1 MPNEEIAG
9 RKQRMKY
16 YIIAGEASG
25 DMHAA
30 NMMKELK
37 KLDNQAYFR
46 VWGGDKMA
54 TQAQELAKHIK
65 ETSFMGIFQV
75 VQNLRT
81 IKRNFRYCEEDIA
94 RFQPDVLILI
104 DNSGFNL
111 RIARYVKEQGFKTK
125 IFYYILPQ
133 AWAWKRKRVHT
144 IHQWTDR
151 IYSILPFEKA
161 FYKSYGYDI
170 EFVGHPILD
179 SLAQKGPLLESTEF
193 RSKYG
198 LSDKPIIALLPGSR
212 KQEII
217 GNLSSMLK
225 VLPHFPDYEFIIAG
239 SETIDLALYEQFT
252 EGRVKIAFGATYDI
266 LNNSHAAFVTSGT
279 ATLET
284 ALFNVPQVVCYKA
297 GFFTYHLLKRIV
309 SIKFISLVNIIL
321 DKMAVQ
327 ELIESDL
334 NEKRMVRELMLILN
348 GSQREQMLEDY
359 QLLREKLGGPGAS
372 KRVAELM
379 FSELSKNENS

>member
-1 MPNEEIAG
+1 
-9 RKQRMKY
+9 MKY

-37 KLDNQAYFR
+37 KLDTQAYFR
-46 VWGGDKMA
+46 VWGGDRMA
-54 TQAQELAKHIK
+54 EQAQELAKHIK

-81 IKRNFRYCEEDIA
+81 IKRNFRFCEEDIT

-111 RIARYVKEQGFKTK
+111 RMARYVKEQGFQTK

-144 IHQWTDR
+144 IHGWTDR
-151 IYSILPFEKA
+151 IFSILPFEPA

-170 EFVGHPILD
+170 DFVGHPILD
-179 SLAQKGPLLESTEF
+179 SLAQRIPQLIDKHEF
-193 RSKYG
+193 RAKYQ
-198 LSDKPIIALLPGSR
+198 LSEKPIIALLPGSR

-217 GNLSSMLK
+217 GNLSRMLR

-239 SETIDLALYEQFT
+239 SETIDISLYEEYT
-252 EGRVKIAFGATYDI
+252 EGQVKIAFGATYDI
-266 LNNSHAAFVTSGT
+266 LNNSHAALVTSGT

-327 ELIESDL
+327 ELIEGDL

-348 GSQREQMLEDY
+348 GAHREQILKDY
-359 QLLREKLGGPGAS
+359 QALREKLGGPGAS
-372 KRVAELM
+372 QRVAELM
-379 FSELSKNENS
+379 IGELEEKENR